1 MMAAA
6 ALMTSE
12 TLGHAFR
19 IGTNDS
25 RLRDRARAKKTK
37 MEEHPGS
44 LKKTIGGS
52 GGEEDP
58 AEEEANSDWRIYR
71 AFKTAAAHR
80 ERIGSASRDDE

>member
-1 MMAAA
+1 
-6 ALMTSE
+6 
-12 TLGHAFR
+12 
-19 IGTNDS
+19 
-25 RLRDRARAKKTK
+25 